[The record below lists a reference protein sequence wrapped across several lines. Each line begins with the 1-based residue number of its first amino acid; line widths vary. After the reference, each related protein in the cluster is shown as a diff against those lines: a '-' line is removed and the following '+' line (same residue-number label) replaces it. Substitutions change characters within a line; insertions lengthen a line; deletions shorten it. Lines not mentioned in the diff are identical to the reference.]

1 MLHLKKKAMQKKASV
16 KEIASKAGVSKTLVS
31 RILNKKKGSRIS
43 NDITQKII
51 DTAKEIEYD
60 ANQFAKSL
68 KTDKSFTIGLIVADI
83 SNPFSSSLAKIIENE
98 ADKEGYTVLYG
109 SSDENPEKSQKLI
122 NTFLNRQVDGLIV
135 APCAGSESQII
146 ELEKSGVPFVLVDR
160 YFPDVTTNYVA
171 LDNFQASYMAVNHLI
186 DHGHKRIGMISFD
199 TQLHHLKERKRGYM
213 EALLEHDHDFV
224 EGRLIELSPD
234 FLPQDMDIALNQL
247 LNLAEPIDA
256 LYLTTNK
263 LGMYALK
270 NINLNKIKV
279 PEDLAVISFD
289 ETEFLDL
296 FSTPITQLR
305 QPLKEM
311 GKAVVDILLA
321 AIQDNNK
328 LTQLHIQPLL
338 VIRGSSTMT
347 RLAKNVAVDP
357 LPMVRVQ
364 SVQKQN
370 EEFAELLEVN

>member
-1 MLHLKKKAMQKKASV
+1 MQKKASV

-68 KTDKSFTIGLIVADI
+68 KTGKSFTIGLIVADI
-83 SNPFSSSLAKIIENE
+83 SNPFSSSLAKIIEKE

-122 NTFLNRQVDGLIV
+122 DTFLNRQVDGLII
-135 APCAGSESQII
+135 APCAGSESQITD
-146 ELEKSGVPFVLVDR
+146 LEKRGVPFVLVDR

-224 EGRLIELSPD
+224 DGRLIELSPD
-234 FLPQDMDIALNQL
+234 FLPQDMDNALNQL
-247 LNLAEPIDA
+247 LNLSEPIDA

-279 PEDLAVISFD
+279 PEELAVISFD

-311 GKAVVDILLA
+311 GKAAVDILLA
-321 AIQDNNK
+321 AVQDNNK

-347 RLAKNVAVDP
+347 RLAKNVSVDS
-357 LPMVRVQ
+357 LPMVHVQ